1 LRLKHRV
8 LFIVGEFRPL
18 MVRKRAAL
26 LVLYNVSGETTVTAH
41 SLPSR
46 LTRSLGSS
54 PWNLCSLPD
63 AAMVRKDHNS
73 EQYLAAIN
81 N

>member
-1 LRLKHRV
+1 
-8 LFIVGEFRPL
+8 

-26 LVLYNVSGETTVTAH
+26 LRLYNASGETTVTAH
-41 SLPSR
+41 SLARILRPR
-46 LTRSLGSS
+46 
-54 PWNLCSLPD
+54 NLCSLPD
-63 AAMVRKDHNS
+63 AAVVRKDHNS